1 MAEKDFEITDSG
13 EIVRKNYVEKPKTQ
27 RQIEEQEYTHLQY
40 LINNHPDRL
49 KDGDRERF
57 EYLHKKLEM
66 PDPERSGNAL
76 KMKMAQLKL
85 QAKMESGNTLTD
97 EELMQLTA
105 RQNG

>member
-1 MAEKDFEITDSG
+1 MAEQDFYINESG
-13 EIVRKNYVEKPKTQ
+13 EIVRKNYDNQPKTQ

-49 KDGDRERF
+49 KEGDRERF

-76 KMKMAQLKL
+76 KMKMAQLKMQARMKEKPSLAEIL
-85 QAKMESGNTLTD
+85 QHTKK
-97 EELMQLTA
+97 
-105 RQNG
+105 QND